1 MAHRSQL
8 QCGSWSVSH
17 PVEQIVP
24 AQQLITFDIMCV
36 SGTVGG
42 CVGGPARAP
51 RLCVFVCESG
61 ELRHAV
67 FETNLVLLSE
77 PGCDSGRQPDEITRR
92 EDDDNG
98 GKNSATKHTP
108 KY

>member
-1 MAHRSQL
+1 M
-8 QCGSWSVSH
+8 W
-17 PVEQIVP
+17 
-24 AQQLITFDIMCV
+24 IMECKPS
-36 SGTVGG
+36 SGTDCTSPAAHHVRHNV
-42 CVGGPARAP
+42 CVGYSRWLCGWASTCTKT
-51 RLCVFVCESG
+51 LCVFVCESG